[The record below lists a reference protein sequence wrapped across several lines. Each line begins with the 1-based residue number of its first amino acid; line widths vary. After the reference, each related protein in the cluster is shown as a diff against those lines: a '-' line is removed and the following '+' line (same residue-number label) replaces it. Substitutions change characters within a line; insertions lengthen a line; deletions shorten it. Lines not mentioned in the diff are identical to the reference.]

1 MQSRLNLIVPATS
14 ANLGPG
20 FDCLGLALGLYNK
33 IQITPANITSVQII
47 GEGEQYLKL
56 KVDNVFVKIFSQ
68 ILERYDRQA
77 RCKFLFE
84 NTIPVSRGLGSSSAV
99 IVSAIYAALKYMG
112 EPIDKQ
118 KILNLAIEYENHPD
132 NITPAT
138 FGGFNVA
145 ILEHY
150 GSKIQTQNVVHIRA
164 DIPDSLRAVVAIPT
178 QSIST
183 KHSRRGLPKLYKLK
197 DCVFNLSHSS
207 LLSAAFLQ
215 GDWEKLRLASRD
227 RIHQNTRMKAL
238 PMLFALQ
245 RTALENGALL
255 STLSGSG
262 SSFLNVCYRDDAH
275 NLARTLEQNFPKC
288 RILTLGFDNLGV
300 REF

>member
-1 MQSRLNLIVPATS
+1 MKSTMNLIVPATS

-20 FDCLGLALGLYNK
+20 FDSLGLALGLYNK
-33 IQITPANITSVQII
+33 IQITPANITSVQIV

-68 ILERYDRQA
+68 ILERYDRQV

-99 IVSAIYAALKYMG
+99 IVSAIYAALRYVG

-132 NITPAT
+132 NITPAV

-150 GSKIQTQNVVHIRA
+150 GNKIQSQNVVHIRA
-164 DIPDSLRAVVAIPT
+164 DLPDSIRAVVAIPMR
-178 QSIST
+178 SVST
-183 KHSRRGLPKLYKLK
+183 KYSRKALPKHYSLK

-207 LLSAAFLQ
+207 LLTAAFLQ
-215 GDWEKLRLASRD
+215 QDWEKLRLASRD
-227 RIHQNTRMKAL
+227 RIHQNTRMKAM
-238 PMLFALQ
+238 PMLFGLQ
-245 RTALENGALL
+245 KAALEHGALL

-262 SSFLNVCYRDDAH
+262 SSFLNICYKDDAH
-275 NLARTLEQNFPKC
+275 NLARVLEQNFPKC
-288 RILTLGFDNLGV
+288 RILTLEFDNLGV

>member
-1 MQSRLNLIVPATS
+1 MNIIVPATS

-20 FDCLGLALGLYNK
+20 FDSLGLALGLYNK
-33 IQITPANITSVQII
+33 IQITPAHITSVQIM

-77 RCKFLFE
+77 HCKFLFE
-84 NTIPVSRGLGSSSAV
+84 NAIPVSRGLGSSSAV
-99 IVSAIYAALKYMG
+99 IVSAIYAALKYVG
-112 EPIDKQ
+112 EPLDKQ
-118 KILNLAIEYENHPD
+118 KILNLAVEYENHPD
-132 NITPAT
+132 NITPAV

-150 GSKIQTQNVVHIRA
+150 GKKTQAQNVVHIHT
-164 DIPDSLRAVVAIPT
+164 DIPDSVRAVVAIPMR
-178 QSIST
+178 SVST
-183 KHSRRGLPKLYKLK
+183 KHSRRALPKFFNLK

-207 LLSAAFLQ
+207 LLTAAFLQ
-215 GDWEKLRLASRD
+215 RDWEKLRLASRD

-238 PMLFALQ
+238 PLLFALQ
-245 RTALENGALL
+245 RTALEHGALL

-262 SSFLNVCYRDDAH
+262 SSFLNICYKDDSE
-275 NLARTLEQNFPKC
+275 NLARVLEQNFPKC
-288 RILTLGFDNLGV
+288 RILTLEFDNLGV

>member
-1 MQSRLNLIVPATS
+1 MNIIVPATS

-20 FDCLGLALGLYNK
+20 FDSLGLALGLYNK
-33 IQITPANITSVQII
+33 IQITPAHITSIQIV
-47 GEGEQYLKL
+47 GEGEHYVKL

-68 ILERYDRQA
+68 ILERYDRGA
-77 RCKFLFE
+77 HCKFLFE
-84 NTIPVSRGLGSSSAV
+84 NAIPVSRGLGSSSAV
-99 IVSAIYAALKYMG
+99 IVSAIYAALTYVG
-112 EPIDKQ
+112 EAIDKQ

-132 NITPAT
+132 NVTPAV

-150 GSKIQTQNVVHIRA
+150 GNKIQSQNVVHMHT
-164 DIPDSLRAVVAIPT
+164 DIPDSVCAVVAIPT
-178 QSIST
+178 RTMST
-183 KHSRRGLPKLYKLK
+183 KHSRKALPKYYSLK

-207 LLSAAFLQ
+207 LLSAAFFQ
-215 GDWEKLRLASRD
+215 RDWEKLRLASRD

-245 RTALENGALL
+245 KTALEHGALL

-262 SSFLNVCYRDDAH
+262 SSFLNICYRDDSKK
-275 NLARTLEQNFPKC
+275 LASVLAKRFPQC
-288 RILTLGFDNLGV
+288 RILELGFDNMGV